1 MNRLFVPG
9 LAGSTIR
16 GMSLKRLAACAALAT
31 LAGCSAPPRPPQAV
45 PPDVPLASPS
55 PYRSGI
61 VDQSIREAH
70 ERRLIRDLWRAGE
83 GAR

>member
-1 MNRLFVPG
+1 MNRLLVPG

-16 GMSLKRLAACAALAT
+16 GMSMKRLAACAALAT
-31 LAGCSAPPRPPQAV
+31 LAGCSAPPPPQTV

-55 PYRSGI
+55 GWRSGI
-61 VDQSIREAH
+61 VDQAIREAH